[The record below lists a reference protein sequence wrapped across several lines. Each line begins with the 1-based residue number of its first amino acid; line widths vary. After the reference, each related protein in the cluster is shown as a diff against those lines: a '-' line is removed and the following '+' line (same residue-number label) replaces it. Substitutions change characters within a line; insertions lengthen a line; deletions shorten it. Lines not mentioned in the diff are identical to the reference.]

1 MTVEYSYYAMQ
12 YSECI
17 NGETKFWA
25 SAERIPRCYNLVGF
39 CRDERVK
46 SMMSCKTFK
55 EAKEIARAWNDT
67 YKANGVRAY

>member
-1 MTVEYSYYAMQ
+1 MATEYGYYAMQ

-25 SAERIPRCYNLVGF
+25 EAERIPRCYNLVDF
-39 CRDERVK
+39 CRNDKVRVI
-46 SMMSCKTFK
+46 MNCKTFK
-55 EAKEIARAWNDT
+55 EAIETARAWNEA